1 MLFKK
6 LNRTAVALDKIKLC
20 IEKTKD
26 LKKGD
31 RICSC
36 LLVPQV
42 INNRLEIKEVMEDV
56 DLLKVAR
63 KALKT
68 LEFLSDN
75 NS

>member
-1 MLFKK
+1 
-6 LNRTAVALDKIKLC
+6 VALDKIKLC